1 MKYSVG
7 ELARRCGCS
16 VRTLH
21 YYDEIG
27 LLHPSEITEAG
38 YRYYDGDAEKAL
50 LQILFYRELELP
62 LREIARVVCGSE
74 TERTAALRAHRE
86 LLLLRRKRMDGL
98 LQALNEALEGKQMK
112 KPKITAEDIQRTK
125 ECYADEVRQ
134 RWGETDAYRQ
144 SEEKNAS
151 RTIAQNVQAERDAGD
166 IFTAFA
172 AAMDLDPAGETAQE
186 LVRRWQEHITK
197 YYYDCTKEILA
208 CLGEMYVADSRF
220 TENIDRYGDG
230 TAAFMRDA
238 IRAYCA

>member
-38 YRYYDGDAEKAL
+38 YRYYDGDAEKVL

-62 LREIARVVCGSE
+62 LRDISHVICGSE
-74 TERTAALRAHRE
+74 AERTAALRAHRE

-98 LQALNEALEGKQMK
+98 LQALNEALEGKQME
-112 KPKITAEDIQRTK
+112 KPKITAEEIQKTK
-125 ECYADEVRQ
+125 ERYADEVKQ
-134 RWGETDAYRQ
+134 RWGKTDEYRQ
-144 SEEKNAS
+144 SKAKSES
-151 RTIAQNVQAERDAGD
+151 RTIAQDVQAEQEAGD
-166 IFTAFA
+166 IFAAFA
-172 AAMDLDPAGETAQE
+172 AAMDQDPAGETAQG
-186 LVRRWQEHITK
+186 LVRRWQKHITE

-208 CLGEMYVADSRF
+208 CLGEMYVADARF

-238 IRAYCA
+238 IRVYCA